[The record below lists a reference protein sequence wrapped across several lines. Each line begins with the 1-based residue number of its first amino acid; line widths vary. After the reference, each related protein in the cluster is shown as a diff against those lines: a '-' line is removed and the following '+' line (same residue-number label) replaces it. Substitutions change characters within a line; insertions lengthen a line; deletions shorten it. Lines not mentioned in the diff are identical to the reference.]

1 MKYVLLT
8 ALAGGL
14 IAAPALAQD
23 WVLDREASSVEFE
36 ARNSGAALTGHFED
50 FEADITLDPED
61 LPGASIDARV
71 STPSLDGIS
80 DSSIRSALRGG
91 GGLGVDAHPDAR
103 FVSDE
108 IVATETGYEARGTLT
123 LKGQSHDASLPFT
136 LEIGDGR
143 AVAQGELE
151 IDRTRYDVGSSWDT
165 VGDSVIVRLHI
176 EADAAD

>member
-36 ARNSGAALTGHFED
+36 ARNSGAALTGQFED

-61 LPGASIDARV
+61 LPGARIDARV

-91 GGLGVDAHPDAR
+91 GGLGVEAHPDAR

-108 IVATETGYEARGTLT
+108 IVATETGYEARGPLT
-123 LKGQSHDASLPFT
+123 LKGQSHDASLP
-136 LEIGDGR
+136 LQAGHSRWPGRRAGR
-143 AVAQGELE
+143 AGNRPHPLRCRIELGHRGRLRH
-151 IDRTRYDVGSSWDT
+151 RT
-165 VGDSVIVRLHI
+165 
-176 EADAAD
+176 AAHRGGCG